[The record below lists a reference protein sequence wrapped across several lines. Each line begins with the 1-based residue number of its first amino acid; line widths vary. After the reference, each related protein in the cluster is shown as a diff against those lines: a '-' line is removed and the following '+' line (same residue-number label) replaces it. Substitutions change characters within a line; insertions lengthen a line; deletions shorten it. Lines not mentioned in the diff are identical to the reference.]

1 MRNPDIADTMSGH
14 RRRRGGR
21 RGAAHDD
28 AHGGQW
34 KIAYAD
40 FVTAMMAF
48 FLLMWLVS
56 SATETQR
63 AVIAKYFT
71 TTSIFDLPKGNGV
84 LDGGKAVMAGAEAK
98 TERLTPSGM
107 GGLQQRSRRPTRRM
121 PTLHPTAAAMERQ
134 RFEALKAELEKMAHD
149 GELKAVADN
158 LSIDLTPEGLR
169 IQIFDRDGEPMFAS
183 GDAEP
188 TPRLARILDVISE
201 VLQTVKNGVIISGH
215 TDAQVLKRGTY
226 SNWEL
231 SSDRAN
237 SVRRDLENDGLAGN
251 RVLRVEGRAA
261 TDPLLP
267 LDPLD
272 PRNRRIAI
280 TVLRSQV
287 EMQMRQQAVTPA
299 GPPPDTFPS
308 RSRPRHRIAPNP
320 CIHRKSARRGSL
332 SPNKGPHPH
341 EYQHSREYGPVG
353 DERRSG
359 GSVQHSSNVANSS
372 TVGYKATNTDFES
385 TVMGSGQRGLR
396 PGGVTGVELDRFPLL
411 ARSIPPASIRP
422 RDQRRRFMVV
432 NISAVETSAIT
443 FDRGRFVPAGRGW

>member
-1 MRNPDIADTMSGH
+1 MSGSP
-14 RRRRGGR
+14 RRRGGR

-56 SATETQR
+56 SASESQR
-63 AVIAKYFT
+63 AMIAKYFT
-71 TTSIFDLPKGNGV
+71 TTSIFNLPKGNGV

-107 GGLQQRSRRPTRRM
+107 GGLQQQPVTKADNDAAS
-121 PTLHPTAAAMERQ
+121 TAARTERQ
-134 RFEALKAELEKMAHD
+134 RFEALKAELEKMAHEGD
-149 GELKAVADN
+149 LKAVADN

-188 TPRLARILDVISE
+188 TPRLARIVEVIGE

-215 TDAQVLKRGTY
+215 TDSQVLKRGTY

-237 SVRRDLENDGLAGN
+237 SVRRRLENGGLTVN

-267 LDPLD
+267 LEPLD

-287 EMQMRQQAVTPA
+287 ETQLRQQTAPS
-299 GPPPDTFPS
+299 GPPP
-308 RSRPRHRIAPNP
+308 
-320 CIHRKSARRGSL
+320 
-332 SPNKGPHPH
+332 
-341 EYQHSREYGPVG
+341 
-353 DERRSG
+353 
-359 GSVQHSSNVANSS
+359 
-372 TVGYKATNTDFES
+372 
-385 TVMGSGQRGLR
+385 
-396 PGGVTGVELDRFPLL
+396 
-411 ARSIPPASIRP
+411 
-422 RDQRRRFMVV
+422 
-432 NISAVETSAIT
+432 
-443 FDRGRFVPAGRGW
+443 

>member
-1 MRNPDIADTMSGH
+1 MSSSP
-14 RRRRGGR
+14 RRRSGR
-21 RGAAHDD
+21 RGAAHDE

-71 TTSIFDLPKGNGV
+71 TTSIFNLPKGNGV

-107 GGLQQRSRRPTRRM
+107 GGLQAQPVAAKAEADAGS
-121 PTLHPTAAAMERQ
+121 TAAARTERQ
-134 RFEALKAELEKMAHD
+134 RFEALKAELEKMAREGD
-149 GELKAVADN
+149 LKGVADN
-158 LSIDLTPEGLR
+158 LAIDLTPEGLR

-188 TPRLARILDVISE
+188 TPRLGRILDVIGE

-231 SSDRAN
+231 SSDRSN
-237 SVRRDLENDGLAGN
+237 SVRRRLENGGLAAN

-267 LDPLD
+267 TEPLD
-272 PRNRRIAI
+272 PRNRRIAV

-287 EMQMRQQAVTPA
+287 ESLLRQQGAAPSA
-299 GPPPDTFPS
+299 PPP
-308 RSRPRHRIAPNP
+308 
-320 CIHRKSARRGSL
+320 
-332 SPNKGPHPH
+332 
-341 EYQHSREYGPVG
+341 
-353 DERRSG
+353 
-359 GSVQHSSNVANSS
+359 
-372 TVGYKATNTDFES
+372 
-385 TVMGSGQRGLR
+385 
-396 PGGVTGVELDRFPLL
+396 
-411 ARSIPPASIRP
+411 
-422 RDQRRRFMVV
+422 
-432 NISAVETSAIT
+432 
-443 FDRGRFVPAGRGW
+443 